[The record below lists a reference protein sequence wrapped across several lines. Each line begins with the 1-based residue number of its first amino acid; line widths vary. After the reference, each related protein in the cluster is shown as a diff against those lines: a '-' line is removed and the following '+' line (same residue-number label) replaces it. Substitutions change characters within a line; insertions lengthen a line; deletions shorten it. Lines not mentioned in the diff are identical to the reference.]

1 MPTDFDAISCN
12 LNQQCLDHGL
22 DCTLVCMEEAC
33 INSNNKQPSPVC
45 SKCVMK
51 DHDLHK
57 MRSWEK
63 AKRQEI
69 ESKEEAVIKQRR
81 EFQQILI
88 TFKQKSSAG
97 TSKDIEE
104 IINKHLKKCTVSRC
118 EGNSNDFNHLIKKSE
133 ELTDYFVSFQ
143 ETKIKLGIKENS
155 EIYFELAGKYSKQS
169 VKDNSDTPSSSRQSL
184 ATQTADT
191 YQPTPPNPDREER
204 GVQIEPPQTPQEF
217 ESLVEE
223 QPQVIRHNDER
234 LATQTANT
242 YQHTPQNPGPTAVGV
257 QIQPAQSPQLEE
269 VLIDGHQEPI
279 QS

>member
-22 DCTLVCMEEAC
+22 DCTLVCMQDAC
-33 INSNNKQPSPVC
+33 LNSNNKQPSPVC
-45 SKCVMK
+45 PKCVMK

-104 IINKHLKKCTVSRC
+104 IINKHLKKCTISRC
-118 EGNSNDFNHLIKKSE
+118 DGNSNDFSHLIKKSE

-184 ATQTADT
+184 ATQIADT
-191 YQPTPPNPDREER
+191 YQPTPRNPD
-204 GVQIEPPQTPQEF
+204 
-217 ESLVEE
+217 
-223 QPQVIRHNDER
+223 
-234 LATQTANT
+234 
-242 YQHTPQNPGPTAVGV
+242 PTAVEA
-257 QIQPAQSPQLEE
+257 QIQPAQTPQLEE

-279 QS
+279 QP